1 MSREYL
7 PVNKNNPCEACGDT
21 SGDCRTIPDNP
32 DLIMCMTFAGV
43 GATVEGWRY
52 QKDSVNGTWAVF
64 GRDNKQSWTADQA
77 AIRDAE
83 KADRKRQR
91 EQERRDRNAVLSNDE
106 TRDREYQRDI
116 KRYGLSER
124 DRLEMIRRGMTPD
137 QFEGWAYSFGSVLHL
152 PVISPEGLMVGHQVK
167 TFSSGAKYVWGRT
180 GQHQRRSTGEQ
191 PMTHLGNRKNPRE
204 IHFVESTGFKPKI
217 FSDRHP
223 DVYTLGASGNQF
235 VTSKAELAEVLD
247 RYPDAKLVYHPDGG
261 ACKNLMTEGLTI
273 KLYEFCKQHD
283 GREMEYDWY
292 GQYEKTD
299 GDIDEIP
306 ASTKIKR
313 ISHKQFIQES
323 EDRRQFLK
331 LGGLSVPRT
340 TINEQWVPDIDMPK
354 PGSVLLLSS
363 NVGTGKT
370 TWMKKLIANF
380 DASIDRGRLIN
391 LGARNVLLNQ
401 QNASWDIESY
411 RVGHGQ
417 DDAMLNH
424 APKVSICFDS
434 IMRLDP
440 ASIPPHSMISIDE
453 IEQFLTHSIEG
464 NTTGQETAKCQDRLG
479 MVIERT
485 LCLCG
490 YLVACEDDITDLT
503 WNFLNKYLKGRYPI
517 EVIENTYQR
526 FNYQVNIGRGTQS
539 EQVACALARLQAG
552 QNIIIVSTG
561 QSQVE
566 IFDRYLLANMPEISP
581 FLVRVDG
588 KTAGKLPDELMRDPG
603 KYCIDNKI
611 RVLMLTTTAESG
623 FSINDENGWFDRV
636 VAWFPTLDI
645 RTHYQMLNRLRS
657 DATRDIA
664 IPDRTI
670 EGVAASSTNP
680 EIITKY
686 HIETAKRATLQAG
699 LTWKQPTE
707 TEIVLNDTYAELTAR
722 KALSSRHAK
731 SYLKTHLQSR
741 GHHCIDVDMASLYA
755 DICEEFGIEPIDLK
769 DLKESIEEIK
779 SKIESEA
786 VDAIHDAVVPKNMTR
801 EIAVMIQKS
810 SLTTPEQKIVAK
822 KCLLQ
827 LDLPGADL
835 QDKDF
840 LLEAIV
846 KNRGKYRNQ
855 CQLTYLIDKL
865 NLCNLIDN
873 KKTESQLQQPHRLWR
888 HAAKY
893 KQVADI
899 FEPTIEYLLE
909 MGKGELE
916 FVESD
921 SEVIRVNNYLVGKW
935 ETVKKLTG
943 LMMLPQSSGNKQ
955 SSPIANINKMLKFM
969 GFKPESQGQR
979 TEGGKRVRRYRVV
992 NGDCIHRQ
1000 TVYESLER
1008 RYGEEFGELHKDL
1021 SDKDTRL
1028 ESLCIDD
1035 ISAISNDSSDSIEDT
1050 ANELRYAIEYPEHY
1064 DTIRAG
1070 HNQLDLIKASKL
1082 LSESELTALRTIE
1095 NNRNKRAA

>member
-1 MSREYL
+1 MSKQFP
-7 PVNKNNPCEACGDT
+7 PVNKFNPCEACGDT
-21 SGDCRTIPDNP
+21 SGKCRTVLDNP

-52 QKDSVNGTWAVF
+52 QKDSNNSSWAVF
-64 GRDNKQSWTADQA
+64 GRDNKQVWTAEQA

-83 KADRKRQR
+83 NAERKRQR
-91 EQERRDRNAVLSNDE
+91 ELERQNHIKGLSDDI
-106 TRDREYQRDI
+106 TRDGEYQRDI
-116 KRYGLSER
+116 KRYGICDLHR
-124 DRLEMIRRGMTPD
+124 QEMDRRGMTPD
-137 QFEGWAYSFGSVLHL
+137 QYEGWAYSVGSALHL
-152 PVISPEGLMVGHQVK
+152 PIFSPEMLMVGHQVK
-167 TFSSGAKYVWGRT
+167 TFSSGAKYVWGRA

-223 DVYTLGASGNQF
+223 DVYAVGASGNQF
-235 VTSKAELAEVLD
+235 VTSKAELTELLN
-247 RYPDAKLVYHPDGG
+247 RYPNAKLIYHPDGG
-261 ACKNLMTEGLTI
+261 ACKNTTVESNTI

-292 GQYEKTD
+292 GQYEKSD

-323 EDRRQFLK
+323 VDRRQFLK

-340 TINEQWVPDIDMPK
+340 TINEQWVPDIDMLN

-370 TWMKKLIANF
+370 TWMKKFIAKF
-380 DASIDRGRLIN
+380 DALPDRGRLVN

-401 QNASWDIESY
+401 QNASWGIESY

-424 APKVSICFDS
+424 APKVSVCFDS

-479 MVIERT
+479 MIIERT
-485 LCLCG
+485 LCLGG

-526 FNYQVNIGRGTQS
+526 FDYQVNIGRGTQS

-581 FLVRVDG
+581 FVMRVDG
-588 KTAGKLPDELMRDPG
+588 KMTGNLPDDLMRDPG
-603 KYCIDNKI
+603 KYCVDNKI

-623 FSINDENGWFDRV
+623 FSINDESGWFDRV
-636 VAWFPTLDI
+636 MAWFPTLDI

-657 DATRDIA
+657 NAVRDIA
-664 IPDRTI
+664 IPERTI
-670 EGVAASSTNP
+670 EGSAASSTNP
-680 EIITKY
+680 ATITKY
-686 HIETAKRATLQAG
+686 HLETAKRASLQAG
-699 LTWKQPTE
+699 LSWKQPTE
-707 TEIVLNDTYAELTAR
+707 VEIVLNDTYADLTAR

-731 SYLKTHLQSR
+731 NYLKTHLQSR
-741 GHHCIDVDMASLYA
+741 GHCCVDMEMGELYA
-755 DICEEFGIEPIDLK
+755 DICKEFGIEPIDLK
-769 DLKESIEEIK
+769 DLKESIEDIK
-779 SKIESEA
+779 SKIENEA
-786 VDAIHDAVVPKNMTR
+786 VDAIHDAVVPKSMNR

-835 QDKDF
+835 QNKDF
-840 LLEAIV
+840 LLESIV

-855 CQLTYLIDKL
+855 CQVTYLIDKL
-865 NLCNLIDN
+865 DLCNLIDN
-873 KKTESQLQQPHRLWR
+873 KKTEHQLQQPHRLFR
-888 HAAKY
+888 QASKY
-893 KQVADI
+893 KQVAEV
-899 FEPTIEYLLE
+899 FEPVIEYLLE
-909 MGKGELE
+909 LGKGELE
-916 FVESD
+916 YVELDSD
-921 SEVIRVNNYLVGKW
+921 VIRVNKYLIAKW
-935 ETVKKLTG
+935 ETIKRLTG
-943 LMMLPQSSGNKQ
+943 MMMLPQSSGNKQ

-979 TEGGKRVRRYRVV
+979 TEGKRRIYRYRVV
-992 NGDCIHRQ
+992 NGDCVHRQ
-1000 TVYESLER
+1000 TIYDALER
-1008 RYGEEFGELHKDL
+1008 RYREEFTEVHKDSNTVSL
-1021 SDKDTRL
+1021 LL
-1028 ESLCIDD
+1028 ESLCIED
-1035 ISAISNDSSDSIEDT
+1035 ISAISNDSSDSLDSPVD
-1050 ANELRYAIEYPEHY
+1050 ELRYIIKYPEY
-1064 DTIRAG
+1064 YETIRSG
-1070 HNQLDLIKASKL
+1070 ISHSDLLKASKL
-1082 LSESELTALRTIE
+1082 LSESELNTLRSIE
-1095 NNRNKRAA
+1095 NNRNNRAA